1 MRYVSDTR
9 PKTAFVRELR
19 DNHTTTKERY
29 KKELFLTERPFKDLF
44 KALTR
49 PLKKLS
55 KTFNRLLKGVQ
66 KQRSNT
72 RENISEM
79 LLGRLAASEMLLGRL
94 AARVILSR
102 LGAMFL
108 ISWSKGS
115 TS

>member
-1 MRYVSDTR
+1 MKDLLLARHDFLLKEKKSEVQMHYVSDTR

-55 KTFNRLLKGVQ
+55 KTFKRLL
-66 KQRSNT
+66 
-72 RENISEM
+72 
-79 LLGRLAASEMLLGRL
+79 
-94 AARVILSR
+94 
-102 LGAMFL
+102 
-108 ISWSKGS
+108 
-115 TS
+115 

>member
-1 MRYVSDTR
+1 M
-9 PKTAFVRELR
+9 RELR

-44 KALTR
+44 KALTK

-55 KTFNRLLKGVQ
+55 KTFNRLLKGIQ

-79 LLGRLAASEMLLGRL
+79 LGPC
-94 AARVILSR
+94 
-102 LGAMFL
+102 
-108 ISWSKGS
+108 KGS
-115 TS
+115 RGCLEAILGLS